1 MIIKSVASVVAMA
14 LLLTGCGGSGSG
26 SGTTGATAVAT
37 PTATAAP
44 APAPT
49 PTPTPTPAPPATPPS
64 VSAALNIDLANL
76 PDYQPA
82 NLPAYYDTTVSALD
96 NTPIDNANSNRIA
109 LLGRVLFYDRQLSV
123 NASISCASCHKQ
135 AFGFDDDKRFST
147 GLSGAAFTSAHAM
160 RLGNIRYWRPG
171 TMFWDRRAASVE
183 AQAIQPIINPIEM
196 GWDAG
201 AGGIT
206 ALVTRLQ
213 TLPYYQELFAFAFG
227 SAVISEARI
236 GQALA
241 QFQRDMISSN
251 SRWDSAYAQVFSPA
265 AANRALNVTLPGFT
279 DAENRGR
286 QLFMTGQGNGGAGC
300 ATCHVPPTFA
310 LAANSQ
316 SNGLDAGETRIFK
329 SPSLKNVGASRA
341 FMHDGRFATLA
352 EVVEFYNSGIQAGPS
367 LDNRLRVPGGGPQRL
382 GLSAADKAA
391 LVAFMQ
397 TLNDPVLAADAKF
410 ASPFK

>member
-26 SGTTGATAVAT
+26 TTGATAVAT
-37 PTATAAP
+37 PTAAP

-49 PTPTPTPAPPATPPS
+49 PTPTPTPAPPATPSS
-64 VSAALNIDLANL
+64 VSAVLNIDLANL

-213 TLPYYQELFAFAFG
+213 ALPYYQELFAFAFG

-241 QFQRDMISSN
+241 QFQRAMISSN
-251 SRWDSAYAQVFSPA
+251 SRWDGAYAQVFSPA

-300 ATCHVPPTFA
+300 AACHVPPTFA

-316 SNGLDAGETRIFK
+316 SNGLDAGETRLFK
-329 SPSLKNVGASRA
+329 SPSLKNVGVSRA

-352 EVVEFYNSGIQAGPS
+352 EVVEFYNSGIQAGPA
-367 LDNRLRVPGGGPQRL
+367 LDNRLRVPGGGSQRL
-382 GLSAADKAA
+382 GLSVADKAA

-397 TLNDPVLAADAKF
+397 TLNDPVLAANAKF